1 MSVMNQNKGFTL
13 IELMIVVAIIGIL
26 AMIALPAYQTYT
38 KKVYV
43 AEGMNLFTSIK
54 TAVIENHAVGGQAA
68 ATDFIALGFSKDQL
82 VAQNNPKRLKMSS
95 PLKYIDMESIKYNM
109 IPEPVNR
116 FTLVYDEK
124 VGKQQNE
131 LVIEMY
137 PAQLDS
143 NNQNIV
149 RSNYKTVCVTYL
161 KTNAAKAIPNEYL
174 PATCKPSKER

>member
-1 MSVMNQNKGFTL
+1 MRNAKGFTL
-13 IELMIVVAIIGIL
+13 IELMIVVAIICIL

-54 TAVIENHAVGGQAA
+54 TAVIENHAVNGAAA
-68 ATDFIALGFSKDQL
+68 ATDFVALGFSESQL
-82 VAQNNPKRLKMSS
+82 VSSSNRKRLKMSS
-95 PLKYIDMESIKYNM
+95 PLKYIDMETWQYNM

-116 FTLVYDEK
+116 FTLVFDDK
-124 VGKQQNE
+124 VGKVQNE

-137 PAQLDS
+137 PAQLDA
-143 NNQNIV
+143 NNQNVV

-161 KTNAAKAIPNEYL
+161 KTNAAKAIPHQYL